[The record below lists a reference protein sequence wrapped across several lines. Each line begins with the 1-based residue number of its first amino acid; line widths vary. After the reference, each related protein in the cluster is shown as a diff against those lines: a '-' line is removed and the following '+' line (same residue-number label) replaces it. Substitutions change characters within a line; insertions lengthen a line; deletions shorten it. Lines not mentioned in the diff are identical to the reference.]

1 MKEEQYLK
9 EKLGKENP
17 FRVPDGYFDSLTSQV
32 MARVDAEQKQQA
44 GPKARTVWL
53 RPVLYAAASV
63 CALFVSVVAYH
74 NYSGS
79 PVSAPVQQVAER
91 LRVGEA
97 SAEGIRLRV
106 GEASAEGIRLRVG
119 EASAEGISQ
128 VSDNSFDDA
137 LDYAMVDNQDIYAC
151 LSSDY

>member
-1 MKEEQYLK
+1 MKEEQYLI

-17 FRVPDGYFDSLTSQV
+17 FRVPDDYFDSLTSQV
-32 MARVDAEQKQQA
+32 MARVDAEKKQPA

-53 RPVLYAAASV
+53 RPVLYAVASV

-74 NYSGS
+74 NYSAQNQGDRS
-79 PVSAPVQQVAER
+79 LDSDGKAVNQGPVP
-91 LRVGEA
+91 L
-97 SAEGIRLRV
+97 IL
-106 GEASAEGIRLRVG
+106 
-119 EASAEGISQ
+119 SAEGISQ
-128 VSDNSFDDA
+128 VADNSFDDA